1 MKVKRNVWILNHY
14 AADMM
19 LQKAGRHY
27 WMAKELIK
35 RGYHP
40 VIFCANAIHNS
51 DQVIEVDGD
60 YTVRKQEGIVFVIV
74 KTHSYTGNG
83 ISRIRNMLEFYWNV
97 KKVMGKRWRAGK
109 KPDVIL
115 ASHVHPLTCKA
126 GIEMGKKWKVPCIVE
141 IRDLWPA
148 ELISL
153 GAVKEKS
160 PITMMLFSLEKYLY
174 RKAAAVVFTMEG
186 GARYIHDK
194 KWDTAQGGP
203 IDLRKI
209 YYINNGVDIQG
220 FEENA
225 AHYPA
230 QDEDLGDERFF
241 NFVYT
246 GSIRKAN
253 QIDTLLDT
261 AKELQD
267 EPAIRFLIW
276 GAGDYLPQIQRR
288 IQEEKIVNVKY
299 KGLVK
304 RREIPGILVKS
315 DVNVMCWQ
323 NMDALKYGCSYNKMF
338 EYLAAGR
345 PIFSMVHT
353 GYSILKKNNCG
364 YEAEGDTPQEF
375 GRDIRKLYYMPR
387 EQRELLGQNAVQ
399 AVKQFDFA
407 ALTVKL
413 IKIIE
418 KL

>member
-1 MKVKRNVWILNHY
+1 MKRTVWILNHY

-27 WMAKELIK
+27 WMAKELLN
-35 RGYHP
+35 RGYRP

-51 DQVIEVDGD
+51 DQVIEIDGD
-60 YTVRKQEGIVFVIV
+60 YTVKKQEGIIFVIV
-74 KTHSYTGNG
+74 KTHPYVGNG
-83 ISRIRNMLEFYWNV
+83 ISRIRNMAEFYWNV
-97 KKVMGKRWRAGK
+97 KKVMRKCWRAGK
-109 KPDVIL
+109 RPDVIL

-126 GIEMGKKWKVPCIVE
+126 GIEMGGKWKVPCIVE

-160 PITMMLFSLEKYLY
+160 LITAMLYSLEKYLY

-203 IDLRKI
+203 INLRKI
-209 YYINNGVDIQG
+209 HYINNGVDLKG

-225 AHYPA
+225 IRYPT
-230 QDEDLGDERFF
+230 QDEDLRDERFF
-241 NFVYT
+241 NLVYT

-253 QIDTLLDT
+253 QIVALLDT

-288 IQEEKIVNVKY
+288 IQEEKIANVKY

-304 RREIPGILVKS
+304 RKEIPGILVES
-315 DVNVMCWQ
+315 DVNIMCWQ

-338 EYLAAGR
+338 EYLAAGK

-353 GYSILKKNNCG
+353 GYSILKKNSCG
-364 YEAEGDTPQEF
+364 YETKGNTPKEF
-375 GRDIRKLYYMPR
+375 GRDIRELYHMS
-387 EQRELLGQNAVQ
+387 EAQRELLGENAVK
-399 AVKQFDFA
+399 AVKQFDFKV
-407 ALTVKL
+407 LTGKL

-418 KL
+418 EL